1 MFVYDLGARNIQ
13 SVAISKFRE
22 YVEIKHSNGDEGFA
36 TDYKVERCCWLFSM
50 KILLLFF
57 NSL

>member
-13 SVAISKFRE
+13 SVAISKFKE
-22 YVEIKHSNGDEGFA
+22 YVEIKHRNEDEGFA
-36 TDYKVERCCWLFSM
+36 TDYKVERYCWLLSM
-50 KILLLFF
+50 IVLLLFF

>member
-13 SVAISKFRE
+13 SVPISKFQE

-36 TDYKVERCCWLFSM
+36 TDYKVARYCWLFSM
-50 KILLLFF
+50 IILLLFF